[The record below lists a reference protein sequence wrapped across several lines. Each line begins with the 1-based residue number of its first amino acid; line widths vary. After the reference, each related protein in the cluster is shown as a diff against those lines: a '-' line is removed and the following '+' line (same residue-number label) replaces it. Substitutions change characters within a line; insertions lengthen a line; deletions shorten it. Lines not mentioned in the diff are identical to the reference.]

1 LIRSIQKGFCVIRI
15 FFTLSVFALVCV
27 AVALLLGV
35 RIGDL
40 QGAAEPNV
48 PSAIRDAIK
57 ERFSAHFS
65 AGLVA
70 AIVVIFANS
79 ISVTYFIGTGRWCKE
94 VVERYSLDAAL
105 LRRSIALKRRTFPW
119 AVSSMLVVVGVAA
132 LGAAADPGTAL
143 PNTADWVLPH
153 FLAALA
159 SLAFLG
165 LSFFVQAANIRAH
178 YAVIGDIM
186 TEVRKAREARG
197 LAV

>member
-1 LIRSIQKGFCVIRI
+1 
-15 FFTLSVFALVCV
+15 
-27 AVALLLGV
+27 
-35 RIGDL
+35 
-40 QGAAEPNV
+40 
-48 PSAIRDAIK
+48 
-57 ERFSAHFS
+57 
-65 AGLVA
+65 
-70 AIVVIFANS
+70 
-79 ISVTYFIGTGRWCKE
+79 
-94 VVERYSLDAAL
+94 
-105 LRRSIALKRRTFPW
+105 
-119 AVSSMLVVVGVAA
+119 MLVVVGVAA

>member
-1 LIRSIQKGFCVIRI
+1 VIRI
-15 FFTLSVFALVCV
+15 FLMLAVFALACV
-27 AVALLLGV
+27 AAALFLGIRV
-35 RIGDL
+35 GDL
-40 QGAAEPNV
+40 HAMLD
-48 PSAIRDAIK
+48 SATLPELREATIQRASVH
-57 ERFSAHFS
+57 RQ

-79 ISVTYFIGTGRWCKE
+79 ISVTYFIGTSRWCKE

-119 AVSSMLVVVGVAA
+119 AVSSMLVVVCVAA
-132 LGAAADPGTAL
+132 LGAAADPGTGL
-143 PNTADWVLPH
+143 PNTAEWVLPH

-159 SLAFLG
+159 ALAFLG
-165 LSFFVQAANIRAH
+165 VSFFVQAANIRAH